1 MRAALSGRRARTSAN
16 ERERDGV
23 DNWNY
28 VKKALV
34 RKDEAGI
41 RKKRARCRH
50 MTGVI
55 DDREKNP

>member
-1 MRAALSGRRARTSAN
+1 MRAALSGRRAAN

-34 RKDEAGI
+34 RKDE
-41 RKKRARCRH
+41 RVRLFEKKGRVVV
-50 MTGVI
+50 T
-55 DDREKNP
+55 